1 MYSSAVL
8 SSYLWNVANIQFAR
22 WKLWLLPSNLPLFPV
37 LLVRSQSVVL
47 HSYSAPDKKLLHLA
61 KFCKVQSTNFLGTSG
76 QMLYSV
82 CVISPN
88 LASHTSFWRVHSHR
102 SRWKYW
108 LVSAPVSTRGYTST
122 YQSPAGHQLLMTVH
136 RVLRSR
142 QFSTN
147 VMFCS
152 SNPYF
157 LRFQLRMLWVKNLT
171 ADELYYIHHFPLI
184 FIASYFT
191 IKKQSGWSSMTSISK

>member
-22 WKLWLLPSNLPLFPV
+22 WKRWLLPSNLPLFPV

-47 HSYSAPDKKLLHLA
+47 HSYSAPDKKLLHLT
-61 KFCKVQSTNFLGTSG
+61 KFCKVQSTSFLGTPG
-76 QMLYSV
+76 QTLYSV
-82 CVISPN
+82 HVISPN
-88 LASHTSFWRVHSHR
+88 LASHTSFLRLHSHW
-102 SRWKYW
+102 SQWKCW
-108 LVSAPVSTRGYTST
+108 LVSAPVSTLGYTTTS
-122 YQSPAGHQLLMTVH
+122 QSPAGHQLLMTVH
-136 RVLRSR
+136 QVLRSG

-147 VMFCS
+147 VTFCS

-157 LRFQLRMLWVKNLT
+157 LSFQLMPCVKNLT

-191 IKKQSGWSSMTSISK
+191 IKKQSGWSSMTSIGK